1 MEIIQWMENIN
12 KILEKS
18 VFFLTFRFILAFYLI
33 ITFIAVIL
41 ILIRLFQKDYLTELL
56 VGAGRP
62 NFKNQKSQA
71 QKRWQKI
78 IDRLDSNQSND
89 YKAAILEAAS
99 FFNETLGAAGYA
111 GETLGEKLNQM
122 KENQFSNIDQLKEA
136 NLIKNKIVQEENF
149 MIAQNEARQIVEIFA
164 DGLKIMEVID

>member
-1 MEIIQWMENIN
+1 M
-12 KILEKS
+12 
-18 VFFLTFRFILAFYLI
+18 
-33 ITFIAVIL
+33 
-41 ILIRLFQKDYLTELL
+41 
-56 VGAGRP
+56 
-62 NFKNQKSQA
+62 
-71 QKRWQKI
+71 
-78 IDRLDSNQSND
+78 
-89 YKAAILEAAS
+89 
-99 FFNETLGAAGYA
+99 GAAGYA